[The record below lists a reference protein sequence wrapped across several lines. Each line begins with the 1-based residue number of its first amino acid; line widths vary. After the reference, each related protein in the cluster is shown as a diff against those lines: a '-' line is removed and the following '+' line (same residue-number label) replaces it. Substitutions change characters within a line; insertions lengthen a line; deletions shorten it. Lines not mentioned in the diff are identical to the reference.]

1 MIDDKKIEKMSPMM
15 KHFVATK
22 EKYKDTILLY
32 RLGDFYELFFEDAE
46 LCSRVLG
53 LTLTGKD
60 CGLEKRAP
68 MCGIPVKA
76 LEPYTI
82 KLIENGY
89 KVAICEQL
97 TEPGQNG
104 KGIVERDVVRVI
116 TPGTV
121 IDSEMLD
128 EKTNCY
134 IASIYKEKENI
145 GISYIDITIGDFYT
159 TEFSGTNSTNSLN
172 DFLVMVSP
180 TLFYVVT
187 AVIFGNPDFGPIVG
201 GYLGIVFLSA
211 CFASIGVF
219 ASSITKNQ
227 IIAFFTAFIICI
239 VLTMIDSFLVFLPTS
254 FVDFFA
260 YISANAHFTSI
271 SKGIIDTRDLLY
283 FASITALFF
292 VITVKIQQKERK

>member
-1 MIDDKKIEKMSPMM
+1 MANNNSFKKNPTLIIMKRELSSYFTGPIAYIVTGLFLIISGITFFSTYFIQGSADLRGFFGLLPLLFSFFVPALTMRLFAEERRSGSIE
-15 KHFVATK
+15 T
-22 EKYKDTILLY
+22 L
-32 RLGDFYELFFEDAE
+32 
-46 LCSRVLG
+46 
-53 LTLTGKD
+53 LTLPVTEVNVVAGKF
-60 CGLEKRAP
+60 LA
-68 MCGIPVKA
+68 A
-76 LEPYTI
+76 F
-82 KLIENGY
+82 
-89 KVAICEQL
+89 
-97 TEPGQNG
+97 
-104 KGIVERDVVRVI
+104 VEV
-116 TPGTV
+116 
-121 IDSEMLD
+121 
-128 EKTNCY
+128 
-134 IASIYKEKENI
+134 
-145 GISYIDITIGDFYT
+145 
-159 TEFSGTNSTNSLN
+159 
-172 DFLVMVSP
+172 LVMVSP